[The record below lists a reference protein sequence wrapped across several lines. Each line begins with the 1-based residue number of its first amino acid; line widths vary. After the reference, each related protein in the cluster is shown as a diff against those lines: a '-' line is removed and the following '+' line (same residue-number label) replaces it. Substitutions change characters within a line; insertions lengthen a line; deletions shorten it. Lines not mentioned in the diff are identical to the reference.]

1 MIRVTFYETSDHVI
15 KRCVMEGHAD
25 YADRGKDIV
34 CSAVSMLF
42 INTVNCIEELAKE
55 PYHLDTDKK
64 KNRYDFSFVAKEPN
78 HDARLL
84 MDSLYFGL
92 VKVHVQYGSEYL
104 KITLKEVQVI

>member
-1 MIRVTFYETSDHVI
+1 
-15 KRCVMEGHAD
+15 MEGHAD

-78 HDARLL
+78 HDAFFLK
-84 MDSLYFGL
+84 DTSS
-92 VKVHVQYGSEYL
+92 SE
-104 KITLKEVQVI
+104 IENVSEHDGREIWRVIY